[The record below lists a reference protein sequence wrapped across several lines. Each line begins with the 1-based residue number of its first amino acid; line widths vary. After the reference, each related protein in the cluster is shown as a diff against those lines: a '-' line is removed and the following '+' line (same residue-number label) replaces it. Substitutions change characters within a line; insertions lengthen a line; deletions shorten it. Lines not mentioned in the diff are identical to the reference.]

1 MQEMEKYARQY
12 QHEHRN
18 KGVVSNITPYCF
30 TFTEFKKN
38 KNDNNEKEK
47 SYIVM
52 KSYFVNLNCN

>member
-12 QHEHRN
+12 QHLNRN
-18 KGVVSNITPYCF
+18 KGIVSSITPYCF
-30 TFTEFKKN
+30 TFTE
-38 KNDNNEKEK
+38 NNRGKDGKEK